1 MGLDFAYNY
10 KKVNIGEQL
19 KNDVPEGI
27 DCFFDNVGGPSSIEI
42 LAHMNLKGR
51 AVVVGTMSRYLCE

>member
-1 MGLDFAYNY
+1 M
-10 KKVNIGEQL
+10 KI
-19 KNDVPEGI
+19 DVPEGI

-51 AVVVGTMSRYLCE
+51 VVVVGTMSRYLCE

>member
-10 KKVNIGEQL
+10 KKVIIGEEL

-27 DCFFDNVGGPSSIEI
+27 DCFFDNVGGPGSIKI
-42 LAHMNLKGR
+42 LAHLNLKGR
-51 AVVVGTMSRYLCE
+51 VVIVGTMSRYVFM